1 MTDNNP
7 DTGLITVLLER
18 LRTQRLP
25 RVLRLQEKVERGERL
40 DEFDIAFLGEMLADA
55 EKVRPLFDRN
65 PELAEIGAKMVSLYA
80 SITGRALENEG
91 GPQFRPVMPQN

>member
-7 DTGLITVLLER
+7 DTGLITVMLER

-40 DEFDIAFLGEMLADA
+40 DDYDIAFLGEMLADA
-55 EKVRPLFDRN
+55 EKARPLFDRN
-65 PELAEIGAKMVSLYA
+65 PELAEIGTKMVSLYA

-91 GPQFRPVMPQN
+91 GPET

>member
-91 GPQFRPVMPQN
+91 GPAIPQDRG